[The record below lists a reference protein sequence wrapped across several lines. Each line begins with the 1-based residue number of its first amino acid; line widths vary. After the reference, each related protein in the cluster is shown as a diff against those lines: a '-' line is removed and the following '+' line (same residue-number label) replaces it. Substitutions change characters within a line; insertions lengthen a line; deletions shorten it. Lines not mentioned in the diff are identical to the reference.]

1 MLNINKVYD
10 FILHGSLEK
19 YKFKNSKATD
29 LERTNFKD
37 TQSKNWKSARIAV
50 TPNKD
55 ILKDG
60 LGLIIA
66 SEEALVQ
73 YGYKFSHWTP
83 NPYNYLSKEK
93 SNISDVNTYKVLN
106 RTKDNV
112 KQINTFVL
120 DVDEDIEYNELVQSL
135 ASAHIN
141 EGAEMP
147 NLYVKTPRGW
157 HLYFVLDVPF
167 YAKGIEKKAIKVAE
181 KVHGS
186 LAYAISK
193 YLPVDNQC
201 VFTGYFRLPT
211 KDNVK
216 LFTNQYCSKAYMV
229 RWSKK
234 YSEKNNLNRNVFYK
248 SIANGHELTP
258 EWVNYL
264 LKEADVT
271 SFGYGVGRN
280 NTMFSVA
287 LYYYSKN
294 VDIKEAENN
303 IYALNQRLNKSLSH
317 KDIEKVIKSAYS
329 GRYGGAMREHVENL
343 LEAFSDDRI
352 AYSNSGVSI
361 NGFWKH
367 KKERKDRV
375 RSHFDERKDD
385 LERYLNE
392 HTNKQKVFVKGSMS
406 AIAKKLGMARS
417 SLYAIFEKHINK
429 GTIIKY
435 TIKNGRYSET
445 FIALKSV
452 YIESLFEMVKSLK
465 NKKESYITAVRQL
478 VSNERDTHSL
488 LIQNSELMNEIENT
502 FIYINQ
508 HTQCEEGNEILYERF
523 IS

>member
-1 MLNINKVYD
+1 
-10 FILHGSLEK
+10 
-19 YKFKNSKATD
+19 
-29 LERTNFKD
+29 
-37 TQSKNWKSARIAV
+37 
-50 TPNKD
+50 
-55 ILKDG
+55 
-60 LGLIIA
+60 
-66 SEEALVQ
+66 
-73 YGYKFSHWTP
+73 
-83 NPYNYLSKEK
+83 
-93 SNISDVNTYKVLN
+93 
-106 RTKDNV
+106 
-112 KQINTFVL
+112 
-120 DVDEDIEYNELVQSL
+120 
-135 ASAHIN
+135 
-141 EGAEMP
+141 
-147 NLYVKTPRGW
+147 
-157 HLYFVLDVPF
+157 
-167 YAKGIEKKAIKVAE
+167 
-181 KVHGS
+181 
-186 LAYAISK
+186 
-193 YLPVDNQC
+193 
-201 VFTGYFRLPT
+201 
-211 KDNVK
+211 
-216 LFTNQYCSKAYMV
+216 MV
-229 RWSKK
+229 RWSKE
-234 YSEKNNLNRNVFYK
+234 YSEKNNLNQNVLYK
-248 SIANGHELTP
+248 SIANGQELTP
-258 EWVNYL
+258 EWVDYL

-271 SFGYGVGRN
+271 SIGYGVGRN

-294 VDIKEAENN
+294 VDLKEAASN
-303 IYALNQRLNKSLSH
+303 IYAFNQRLAKPLSY
-317 KDIEKVIKSAYS
+317 KEVERVIKSAYS

-406 AIAKKLGMARS
+406 TIAKKLGMARS

-465 NKKESYITAVRQL
+465 NKKESYITAIRQL

-508 HTQCEEGNEILYERF
+508 HTQCEDGNDILYERF